1 MTAEESGSE
10 RMMEEEEEGVN
21 DSERERGRGRSV
33 HTGMKWTEWD

>member
-21 DSERERGRGRSV
+21 DSEREREKEKRA
-33 HTGMKWTEWD
+33 HWNEMD